1 MKTVYLPFYLLIS
14 AAFIGCGSSSGE
26 RPELGFGQ
34 PPATGASSSRPR
46 ISTSSSVSSEVVLQD
61 ALKAQV
67 EAALA
72 SEDPQAFLAL
82 FYLEDIESERVD
94 ELQTV
99 VIDPLYDE
107 VVDDITFEA
116 PDDNY
121 ESFDVD
127 YRYTPNLEVV
137 GEIALHFADPNS
149 AVSTRKTMFYGLVEG
164 SYVLGH
170 AKRELMQY
178 AGPRNRQL
186 SYSIVGQTSPTLNQ
200 FHVTASY
207 QVSGLTRNID
217 LVEDA
222 GTLSTFPGQ
231 YILDISIDQIV
242 GTADFSVQILE
253 GGELIYTTQTENR
266 GGTIRYVRKGN

>member
-1 MKTVYLPFYLLIS
+1 MKYVFLTSILLFS
-14 AAFIGCGSSSGE
+14 AGFSGCGSSSGE
-26 RPELGFGQ
+26 RPEVGFGQ
-34 PPATGASSSRPR
+34 PPVIGTGSSRPP

-72 SEDPQAFLAL
+72 SEDPQEFLAL

-94 ELQTV
+94 ELQAV

-116 PDDNY
+116 AEDNY
-121 ESFDVD
+121 ERFDVD

-137 GEIALHFADPNS
+137 GEITLHFADPNP
-149 AVSTRKTMFYGLVEG
+149 AVNTSVTMFYGLVEG

-170 AKRELMQY
+170 AKRELMHY

-217 LVEDA
+217 LVEGA

-242 GTADFSVQILE
+242 GAADFYVQILE
-253 GGELIYTTQTENR
+253 GGELIYTTPTERN
-266 GGTIRYVRKGN
+266 GATVRYVRTGN

>member
-1 MKTVYLPFYLLIS
+1 MKYVFLPSILLLS
-14 AAFIGCGSSSGE
+14 AALSGCGSSSGE
-26 RPELGFGQ
+26 RPELDSAR
-34 PPATGASSSRPR
+34 PLVIGASSSRQS
-46 ISTSSSVSSEVVLQD
+46 ISTSSSVSSEVVLQE

-72 SEDPQAFLAL
+72 SEDPQEFLAL

-107 VVDDITFEA
+107 EVDDITFEA

-137 GEIALHFADPNS
+137 GEITLHFADPNP
-149 AVSTRKTMFYGLVEG
+149 AVNTSVTMFYGLVEG

-207 QVSGLTRNID
+207 QVSGLIRSID
-217 LVEDA
+217 AVQDA
-222 GTLSTFPGQ
+222 GYFSTFPGQ

-242 GTADFSVQILE
+242 GTADFYVQIFE
-253 GGELIYTTQTENR
+253 GGELIYTTQTENK